1 MDEPEQQRNERA
13 LPAWANQY
21 EARKRNDPDA
31 STYEEYDDMDL
42 WDEDEPVAPA
52 PLNSLPPAQDYLA
65 MIQQTRREM
74 EQAQKKQKEQ
84 HEKQLQQQRQLE
96 QQMAQRPVAGSGRG
110 RGRGRGAGWQAG
122 RPAQGATAAPRQGEA
137 SRRDAD
143 ADLMDLSEVNVIEK
157 EKKPRKPVPK
167 LDAEKLLGEQG
178 LPLLRKYGQT
188 FRVRRKYAS
197 DSEKRANAKDNLA
210 RMMAMCQTWGDNL
223 FPKATFHDFIR
234 LAEAKCKNDDRV
246 KITMSTWRDEH
257 FDQERLK
264 REALEEQHEKE
275 AQLATAAATGALD
288 DEMDLA
294 AIFSATGHGG
304 SSSPLVAHEE
314 NGLSSS
320 VSSPSRPLAAPRT
333 PIKPTVAASRPSE
346 KSRPQIE
353 LDDDDDDSDDG
364 FLQTTYND
372 DAASTLSRIRQQRAA
387 RLAAMRSEQEP
398 SIPTAGDDLTQELAT
413 TPPGD
418 DSEDTKKLDKRYD
431 DSMDETTT
439 IDRSMEEGP
448 EETME
453 ASSQRR
459 RRRLIVDES
468 DDDE

>member
-137 SRRDAD
+137 RRRDAD

-167 LDAEKLLGEQG
+167 LDAEK
-178 LPLLRKYGQT
+178 Y
-188 FRVRRKYAS
+188 
-197 DSEKRANAKDNLA
+197 KDNLA

-246 KITMSTWRDEH
+246 KVTMSTWRDEH

-264 REALEEQHEKE
+264 REALEEQREKE
-275 AQLATAAATGALD
+275 AQLAAAAATGALD

-413 TPPGD
+413 PPPGD
-418 DSEDTKKLDKRYD
+418 DSEDTKKLNKRHD
-431 DSMDETTT
+431 DSMDETTA
-439 IDRSMEEGP
+439 IGRSIEEGP

-468 DDDE
+468 GDDE